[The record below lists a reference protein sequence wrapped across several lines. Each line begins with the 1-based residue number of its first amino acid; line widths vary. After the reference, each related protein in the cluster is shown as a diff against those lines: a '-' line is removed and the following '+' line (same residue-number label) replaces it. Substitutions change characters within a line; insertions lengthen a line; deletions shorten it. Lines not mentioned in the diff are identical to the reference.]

1 MTLRVAGCDF
11 GFVRS
16 ATVASRLH
24 ARLIQCR
31 VSLKISDTCD
41 GSREGISKPNKLA
54 RKQITDCGGWHRLS
68 PVVEGCVRGARLSH
82 LGQYWQYLYDVQ

>member
-1 MTLRVAGCDF
+1 MILRVAGCDF

-24 ARLIQCR
+24 VRLIQHR

-41 GSREGISKPNKLA
+41 GSREGISNPTNLQENKL
-54 RKQITDCGGWHRLS
+54 Q
-68 PVVEGCVRGARLSH
+68 VVAQVIPS
-82 LGQYWQYLYDVQ
+82 

>member
-16 ATVASRLH
+16 ATVASGLH

-31 VSLKISDTCD
+31 VSLKISDTRD
-41 GSREGISKPNKLA
+41 SSREGISKPNKPA
-54 RKQITDCGGWHRLS
+54 RKQTTGCGGWHRLS
-68 PVVEGCVRGARLSH
+68 PVVEGCVKVARLSTSGTI
-82 LGQYWQYLYDVQ
+82 LAVPA